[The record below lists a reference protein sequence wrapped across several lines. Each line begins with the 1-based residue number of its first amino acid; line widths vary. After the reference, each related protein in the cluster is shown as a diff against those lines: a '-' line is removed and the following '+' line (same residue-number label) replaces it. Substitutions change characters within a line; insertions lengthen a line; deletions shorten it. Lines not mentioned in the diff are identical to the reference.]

1 MIGYLESDSLMY
13 IGKSGVT
20 YGYQRTLNNY
30 KKNYNGPA
38 QMGQLKF
45 DILHLKRLDKKHYFV
60 VGKWHLKRSVG
71 DVGGHY
77 TLIFQK
83 IKGKWVIVSD
93 HSS

>member
-1 MIGYLESDSLMY
+1 
-13 IGKSGVT
+13 
-20 YGYQRTLNNY
+20 
-30 KKNYNGPA
+30 
-38 QMGQLKF
+38 MGQLKF
-45 DILHLKRLDKKHYFV
+45 DILHLKRLGKKHYFV
-60 VGKWHLKRSVG
+60 VGKWYLKRSVG